1 MPSPCAPDALV
12 VESVRF
18 SAGRY
23 RLEGELVY
31 PDAGLPLG
39 AAVFAGPHPLLGG
52 NMHNNVVRGLGD
64 GLVRHGLVTLR
75 FNYRGVGGSE
85 GPAVD
90 PAVYLARFWETSHV
104 PEEGEHRAD
113 LVGAVDF
120 LRAVVGREMPLALIG
135 YSFGCSLL
143 PAALPAAGAAA
154 LILVAP
160 TVGTHDYRAYDGV
173 TNPKLIIAPEG
184 DFAADAAALSR
195 WFDGLP
201 APKEIVRPRLDSH
214 FFRGHEHW
222 LLATVGTFL
231 NGEWR

>member
-90 PAVYLARFWETSHV
+90 PAVYLAQFWETSHV

-113 LVGAVDF
+113 LAGAVDF

-143 PAALPAAGAAA
+143 PAALRPSPLAPVLRGEGSGVGVVSSSPSPPTPLPRSGGEGRRARAGRH
-154 LILVAP
+154 P
-160 TVGTHDYRAYDGV
+160 DPRRPDGR
-173 TNPKLIIAPEG
+173 N
-184 DFAADAAALSR
+184 
-195 WFDGLP
+195 
-201 APKEIVRPRLDSH
+201 PRLSC
-214 FFRGHEHW
+214 
-222 LLATVGTFL
+222 L
-231 NGEWR
+231 